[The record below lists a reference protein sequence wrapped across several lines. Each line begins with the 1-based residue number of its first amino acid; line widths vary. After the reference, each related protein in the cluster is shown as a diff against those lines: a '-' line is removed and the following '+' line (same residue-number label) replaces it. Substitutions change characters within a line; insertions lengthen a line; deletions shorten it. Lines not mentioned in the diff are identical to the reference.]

1 MFNANLFK
9 IFFLITCCLICQSY
23 SQSKKTCKITA
34 TETEDGFLISQNE
47 KKVLFYQRKP
57 RSLDG
62 KFTRNNYIHP
72 LYNLDGQIITED
84 FPEDHRHHRGI
95 FWAWHQVFI
104 GEKRVGDGWSLKD
117 ISWDVAEVK
126 TTSSKNLCT
135 LKAAVLWKST
145 LWTDSDG
152 KQKPFISETTTIT
165 VHAAENDLRKIDFDI
180 ALLAL
185 EDGIRI
191 GGSNNKRGYG
201 GFSTRIKLPEGI
213 SFVCPTGPVEPKPGQ
228 VDPAPW
234 FDFVGK
240 FGDDENNSGLA
251 VLSHKSNP
259 GYPQPWILRRK
270 RSMQN
275 PVYPG
280 RHPVQLSKNEPL
292 ILRYRLITHSGDTNH
307 IDLNKLM
314 TEYNESIGVLKK

>member
-1 MFNANLFK
+1 MSHIVNRRYYIQLILSLCIFLTGCSTLK
-9 IFFLITCCLICQSY
+9 IVKEQEGY
-23 SQSKKTCKITA
+23 SVIEA
-34 TETEDGFLISQNE
+34 GN
-47 KKVLFYQRKP
+47 KVLFYQVTPK
-57 RSLDG
+57 SLDG

-84 FPEDHRHHRGI
+84 FPKDHLHHRGI

-104 GEKRVGDGWSLKD
+104 DDKSVGDSWQLKD

-126 TTSSKNLCT
+126 TTSSKKLCT
-135 LKAAVLWKST
+135 LKAKVLWKST
-145 LWTDSDG
+145 QWTDSDG
-152 KQKPFISETTTIT
+152 KPKSFISETTTIT
-165 VHAAENDLRKIDFDI
+165 VHAAENDLRKIDFEI
-180 ALLAL
+180 SLLAL
-185 EDGIRI
+185 EDKVRI

-213 SFVCPTGPVEPKPGQ
+213 SFSCPTGNVEPKPGQ
-228 VDPAPW
+228 VDPSPW
-234 FDFVGK
+234 FDFSAK
-240 FGDDENNSGLA
+240 FGDNEKISGLA

-280 RHPVQLSKNEPL
+280 RHPVRVSQKEPL
-292 ILRYRLITHSGDTNH
+292 ILRYRLIIHRGDTNN
-307 IDLNKLM
+307 IDLNKLHA
-314 TEYNESIGVLKK
+314 EYNSE